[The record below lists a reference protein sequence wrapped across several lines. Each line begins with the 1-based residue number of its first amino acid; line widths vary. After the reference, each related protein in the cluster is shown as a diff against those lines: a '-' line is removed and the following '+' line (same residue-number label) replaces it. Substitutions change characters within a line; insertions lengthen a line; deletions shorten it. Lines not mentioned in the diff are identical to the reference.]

1 MSLSLYVLRHG
12 KAELDAPHGGD
23 HARPLRKRGRAAA
36 KDVGL
41 LLERLDEAP
50 ERVLSSNAVR
60 ALETVELAR
69 EAGKWKAEVLTS
81 RELYGA
87 TPEKLLACLRD
98 IDGSPARLLIVGHEP
113 GLSGLVALLTG
124 GAPPVF
130 PTAALA
136 RIDFEASGWSELAP
150 QSGALAWL
158 VVPRLLEAWRGST

>member
-12 KAELDAPHGGD
+12 KAEFDAPHGGD

-36 KDVGL
+36 KDVGT

-50 ERVLSSNAVR
+50 VRVLSSNAVR

-69 EAGKWKAEVLTS
+69 EAGGWKAEIEAA

-87 TPEKLLACLRD
+87 TPEKILARLRGVE
-98 IDGSPARLLIVGHEP
+98 GSPARLLLVGHEP
-113 GLSGLVALLTG
+113 GLSGLVGLLTG
-124 GAPPVF
+124 GSPPVF

-136 RIDFEASGWSELAP
+136 RIDFDTSAWSELGP
-150 QSGALAWL
+150 GSGALAWL
-158 VVPRLLEAWRGST
+158 VVPRLFEAWRASL